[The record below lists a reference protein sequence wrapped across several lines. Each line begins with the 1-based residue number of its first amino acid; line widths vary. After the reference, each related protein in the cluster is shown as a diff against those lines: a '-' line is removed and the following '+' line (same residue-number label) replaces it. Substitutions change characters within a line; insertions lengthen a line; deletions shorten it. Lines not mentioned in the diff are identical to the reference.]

1 MEEKQT
7 NYVLMVK
14 DLRVSYAQEEGGL
27 FHPKKDLDVLK
38 GVSFSIREGESW
50 GWWAKAA
57 AENPR
62 FPRRCWA

>member
-38 GVSFSIREGESW
+38 GVSFSIRLIVDNHAVFS
-50 GWWAKAA
+50 A

-62 FPRRCWA
+62 FPRRCWV

>member
-38 GVSFSIREGESW
+38 GVSFSIREG
-50 GWWAKAA
+50 
-57 AENPR
+57 R
-62 FPRRCWA
+62 FTSTPGRFTPP